1 MSYSWLRESGNE
13 SLPVTQGDLRS
24 LEDYA
29 DRLFAKV
36 GVDVEFTRHFLDR
49 VNDSRNEKQIN
60 VAELIRI
67 FKQEYKYYGKK
78 IAQLGPDAQ
87 AVMKDMR
94 TDVNIPFVLQW
105 DSANNELDLIAK
117 TVMRKKNFK
126 TSNPEFTVEEFSW
139 TDEELDNTQA
149 WQELYGDV
157 VVEATNMFEELDETA
172 ELYVDMDG
180 VLADFFGEWA
190 KLVGVN
196 NWKDIKDVDSALN
209 KIKEQPNFWVNL
221 PLTSNALQLLS
232 AIKAYKGRY
241 NILSAPLPGDA
252 NSKPQKMAWIK
263 KNLSSFPPQKIIL
276 DHNKAKYAKQPD
288 GTPNG
293 LIDDYGKNIAS
304 WTAAGGIA
312 IKHENSNVQHTIDKL
327 DDYIGEAETLK
338 LPNIDVGDEV
348 MVGKFKNRKATV
360 KGFDKDDHNQ
370 PVLKTNKGDQKLF
383 KPRIS
388 KLMKVEEATLDNEGV
403 DLVLP
408 RGKIKVLKAEDKD
421 YDRGVLIELL
431 EDGGYDMA
439 YWYDEFKTYP
449 VEVLVDGISIKK
461 DAKKVTMKYHPELK
475 ENNDYSFLRDDAFD
489 AIPRFINKIT
499 KPKTYAYAVEL
510 LHSILQRKEKEGLHH
525 SLGYYAQSVANT
537 VKGADWRNLVTLYLK
552 HYGDQAVVTEADLNE
567 NGIITSQNTT
577 DDVKPGEI
585 QRQAKK
591 LGMSIDSKGSPP
603 LLHKSAAKNSDPNKL
618 FNLGL
623 TEDVNY
629 VKPQFDVEWEE
640 ANRYTYFNKLGQ
652 TGWEELASTGKVI
665 TLTTDSVKK
674 ISNTGADGSESLDDL
689 EPDKVAR
696 LRKAMDSGTVEMPI
710 VVKQPNGSLD
720 LVAGNTRLI
729 GLISTQGE
737 AKVWLVDASELSE
750 NK

>member
-13 SLPVTQGDLRS
+13 SMPVTQGDLRS

-157 VVEATNMFEELDETA
+157 VVEATNMFEELGETA

-190 KLVGVN
+190 KLMGVN

-312 IKHENSNVQHTIDKL
+312 IKHEDSNVQHTIDKL
-327 DDYIGEAETLK
+327 DDYIGEADTFTEDEYQGKKVTLNKPIRGGTKKFYVYVKNDKGNIVKVSFGDPNMEIKRDDPKRRASFRARHNCDDKKDKTTAGYWSCYQWRAGSKVSEADTLK

-388 KLMKVEEATLDNEGV
+388 KLMK
-403 DLVLP
+403 
-408 RGKIKVLKAEDKD
+408 
-421 YDRGVLIELL
+421 
-431 EDGGYDMA
+431 
-439 YWYDEFKTYP
+439 
-449 VEVLVDGISIKK
+449 
-461 DAKKVTMKYHPELK
+461 
-475 ENNDYSFLRDDAFD
+475 ENNDYSFLRDDVFD

-537 VKGADWRNLVTLYLK
+537 IQGADWRNLMTLYIK

-603 LLHKSAAKNSDPNKL
+603 LLHKSAAKNSDPNTL
-618 FNLGL
+618 SNLG
-623 TEDVNY
+623 VG
-629 VKPQFDVEWEE
+629 
-640 ANRYTYFNKLGQ
+640 NK
-652 TGWEELASTGKVI
+652 
-665 TLTTDSVKK
+665 
-674 ISNTGADGSESLDDL
+674 
-689 EPDKVAR
+689 
-696 LRKAMDSGTVEMPI
+696 
-710 VVKQPNGSLD
+710 
-720 LVAGNTRLI
+720 
-729 GLISTQGE
+729 
-737 AKVWLVDASELSE
+737 
-750 NK
+750 

>member
-13 SLPVTQGDLRS
+13 SMPVTQGDLRS

-29 DRLFAKV
+29 DRLLAKV

-157 VVEATNMFEELDETA
+157 VVEATNMFEELGETA

-190 KLVGVN
+190 KLMGVN

-312 IKHENSNVQHTIDKL
+312 IKHEDSNVQHTIDKL

-388 KLMKVEEATLDNEGV
+388 KLMK
-403 DLVLP
+403 
-408 RGKIKVLKAEDKD
+408 
-421 YDRGVLIELL
+421 
-431 EDGGYDMA
+431 
-439 YWYDEFKTYP
+439 
-449 VEVLVDGISIKK
+449 
-461 DAKKVTMKYHPELK
+461 
-475 ENNDYSFLRDDAFD
+475 ENNDYSFLRDDVFD

-537 VKGADWRNLVTLYLK
+537 IQGADWRNLMTLYIK

-603 LLHKSAAKNSDPNKL
+603 LLHKSAAKNSDPNTL
-618 FNLGL
+618 SNLG
-623 TEDVNY
+623 VG
-629 VKPQFDVEWEE
+629 
-640 ANRYTYFNKLGQ
+640 NK
-652 TGWEELASTGKVI
+652 
-665 TLTTDSVKK
+665 
-674 ISNTGADGSESLDDL
+674 
-689 EPDKVAR
+689 
-696 LRKAMDSGTVEMPI
+696 
-710 VVKQPNGSLD
+710 
-720 LVAGNTRLI
+720 
-729 GLISTQGE
+729 
-737 AKVWLVDASELSE
+737 
-750 NK
+750 

>member
-13 SLPVTQGDLRS
+13 SMPVTQGDLRS

-139 TDEELDNTQA
+139 TDEELDTTQA

-157 VVEATNMFEELDETA
+157 VVEATNMFEELGETA

-190 KLVGVN
+190 KLMGVN

-263 KNLSSFPPQKIIL
+263 KNLSSFPPQKIII

-312 IKHENSNVQHTIDKL
+312 IKHEDSNVQHTIDKL

-388 KLMKVEEATLDNEGV
+388 KLMK
-403 DLVLP
+403 
-408 RGKIKVLKAEDKD
+408 
-421 YDRGVLIELL
+421 
-431 EDGGYDMA
+431 
-439 YWYDEFKTYP
+439 
-449 VEVLVDGISIKK
+449 
-461 DAKKVTMKYHPELK
+461 
-475 ENNDYSFLRDDAFD
+475 ENNDYSFLRDDVFD

-525 SLGYYAQSVANT
+525 SLGYYAQGVANT
-537 VKGADWRNLVTLYLK
+537 IQGADWRNLVTLYIK

-603 LLHKSAAKNSDPNKL
+603 LLHKSAAKNSDPNTL
-618 FNLGL
+618 SNLG
-623 TEDVNY
+623 VG
-629 VKPQFDVEWEE
+629 
-640 ANRYTYFNKLGQ
+640 NK
-652 TGWEELASTGKVI
+652 
-665 TLTTDSVKK
+665 
-674 ISNTGADGSESLDDL
+674 
-689 EPDKVAR
+689 
-696 LRKAMDSGTVEMPI
+696 
-710 VVKQPNGSLD
+710 
-720 LVAGNTRLI
+720 
-729 GLISTQGE
+729 
-737 AKVWLVDASELSE
+737 
-750 NK
+750 

>member
-1 MSYSWLRESGNE
+1 MSYSWLREGGNE
-13 SLPVTQGDLRS
+13 SMPVTQGDLRS

-117 TVMRKKNFK
+117 TVMRKKDFK

-157 VVEATNMFEELDETA
+157 VVEATNMFEELGETA

-190 KLVGVN
+190 KLMGVN
-196 NWKDIKDVDSALN
+196 NWKDIKDVDSALT

-312 IKHENSNVQHTIDKL
+312 IKHEDSNVQHTIDKL

-388 KLMKVEEATLDNEGV
+388 KLMK
-403 DLVLP
+403 
-408 RGKIKVLKAEDKD
+408 
-421 YDRGVLIELL
+421 
-431 EDGGYDMA
+431 
-439 YWYDEFKTYP
+439 
-449 VEVLVDGISIKK
+449 
-461 DAKKVTMKYHPELK
+461 
-475 ENNDYSFLRDDAFD
+475 ENNDYSFLRDDVFD
-489 AIPRFINKIT
+489 DIPRFINKIT

-537 VKGADWRNLVTLYLK
+537 IQGADWRNLVTLYIK

-603 LLHKSAAKNSDPNKL
+603 LLHKSAAKNSDPNTL
-618 FNLGL
+618 SNLG
-623 TEDVNY
+623 VG
-629 VKPQFDVEWEE
+629 
-640 ANRYTYFNKLGQ
+640 NK
-652 TGWEELASTGKVI
+652 
-665 TLTTDSVKK
+665 
-674 ISNTGADGSESLDDL
+674 
-689 EPDKVAR
+689 
-696 LRKAMDSGTVEMPI
+696 
-710 VVKQPNGSLD
+710 
-720 LVAGNTRLI
+720 
-729 GLISTQGE
+729 
-737 AKVWLVDASELSE
+737 
-750 NK
+750 

>member
-13 SLPVTQGDLRS
+13 SMPVTQGDLRS

-149 WQELYGDV
+149 WQELYSDV
-157 VVEATNMFEELDETA
+157 VVEATNMFEELGETA

-190 KLVGVN
+190 KLMGVN

-312 IKHENSNVQHTIDKL
+312 IKHEDSNVQHTIDKL

-388 KLMKVEEATLDNEGV
+388 KLMK
-403 DLVLP
+403 
-408 RGKIKVLKAEDKD
+408 
-421 YDRGVLIELL
+421 
-431 EDGGYDMA
+431 
-439 YWYDEFKTYP
+439 
-449 VEVLVDGISIKK
+449 
-461 DAKKVTMKYHPELK
+461 
-475 ENNDYSFLRDDAFD
+475 ENNDYSFLRDDVFD

-537 VKGADWRNLVTLYLK
+537 IQGADWRNLMTLYIK

-603 LLHKSAAKNSDPNKL
+603 LLHKSAAKNSDPNTL
-618 FNLGL
+618 SNLG
-623 TEDVNY
+623 VG
-629 VKPQFDVEWEE
+629 
-640 ANRYTYFNKLGQ
+640 NK
-652 TGWEELASTGKVI
+652 
-665 TLTTDSVKK
+665 
-674 ISNTGADGSESLDDL
+674 
-689 EPDKVAR
+689 
-696 LRKAMDSGTVEMPI
+696 
-710 VVKQPNGSLD
+710 
-720 LVAGNTRLI
+720 
-729 GLISTQGE
+729 
-737 AKVWLVDASELSE
+737 
-750 NK
+750 

>member
-13 SLPVTQGDLRS
+13 SMPVTQGDLRS

-157 VVEATNMFEELDETA
+157 VVEATNMFEELGETA

-190 KLVGVN
+190 KLMGVN

-312 IKHENSNVQHTIDKL
+312 IKHEDSNVQHTIDKL

-388 KLMKVEEATLDNEGV
+388 KLMK
-403 DLVLP
+403 
-408 RGKIKVLKAEDKD
+408 
-421 YDRGVLIELL
+421 
-431 EDGGYDMA
+431 
-439 YWYDEFKTYP
+439 
-449 VEVLVDGISIKK
+449 
-461 DAKKVTMKYHPELK
+461 
-475 ENNDYSFLRDDAFD
+475 ENNDYSFLRDDVFD

-537 VKGADWRNLVTLYLK
+537 IQGADWRNLMTLYIK

-603 LLHKSAAKNSDPNKL
+603 LLHKSAAKNSDPNTL
-618 FNLGL
+618 SNLG
-623 TEDVNY
+623 VG
-629 VKPQFDVEWEE
+629 
-640 ANRYTYFNKLGQ
+640 NK
-652 TGWEELASTGKVI
+652 
-665 TLTTDSVKK
+665 
-674 ISNTGADGSESLDDL
+674 
-689 EPDKVAR
+689 
-696 LRKAMDSGTVEMPI
+696 
-710 VVKQPNGSLD
+710 
-720 LVAGNTRLI
+720 
-729 GLISTQGE
+729 
-737 AKVWLVDASELSE
+737 
-750 NK
+750 

>member
-13 SLPVTQGDLRS
+13 SMPVTQGDLRS

-157 VVEATNMFEELDETA
+157 VVEATNMFEELGETA

-190 KLVGVN
+190 KLMGVN

-312 IKHENSNVQHTIDKL
+312 IKHEDSNVQHTIDKL

-388 KLMKVEEATLDNEGV
+388 KLMK
-403 DLVLP
+403 
-408 RGKIKVLKAEDKD
+408 
-421 YDRGVLIELL
+421 
-431 EDGGYDMA
+431 
-439 YWYDEFKTYP
+439 
-449 VEVLVDGISIKK
+449 
-461 DAKKVTMKYHPELK
+461 
-475 ENNDYSFLRDDAFD
+475 ENNDYSFLRDDVFD
-489 AIPRFINKIT
+489 DIPRFINKIT

-510 LHSILQRKEKEGLHH
+510 LHSILQRKEKEGLNH

-537 VKGADWRNLVTLYLK
+537 IQGADWRNLMTLYIK

-603 LLHKSAAKNSDPNKL
+603 LLHKSAAKNSDPNTL
-618 FNLGL
+618 SNLG
-623 TEDVNY
+623 VG
-629 VKPQFDVEWEE
+629 
-640 ANRYTYFNKLGQ
+640 NK
-652 TGWEELASTGKVI
+652 
-665 TLTTDSVKK
+665 
-674 ISNTGADGSESLDDL
+674 
-689 EPDKVAR
+689 
-696 LRKAMDSGTVEMPI
+696 
-710 VVKQPNGSLD
+710 
-720 LVAGNTRLI
+720 
-729 GLISTQGE
+729 
-737 AKVWLVDASELSE
+737 
-750 NK
+750 

>member
-13 SLPVTQGDLRS
+13 SMPVTQGDLRS

-157 VVEATNMFEELDETA
+157 VVEATNMFEELGETA

-190 KLVGVN
+190 KLMGVN

-312 IKHENSNVQHTIDKL
+312 IKHEDSNVQHTIDKL

-388 KLMKVEEATLDNEGV
+388 KLMK
-403 DLVLP
+403 
-408 RGKIKVLKAEDKD
+408 
-421 YDRGVLIELL
+421 
-431 EDGGYDMA
+431 
-439 YWYDEFKTYP
+439 
-449 VEVLVDGISIKK
+449 
-461 DAKKVTMKYHPELK
+461 
-475 ENNDYSFLRDDAFD
+475 ENNDYSFLRDDVFD

-537 VKGADWRNLVTLYLK
+537 IQGADWRNLVTLYIK

-603 LLHKSAAKNSDPNKL
+603 LLHKSAAKNSDPNTL
-618 FNLGL
+618 SNLG
-623 TEDVNY
+623 VG
-629 VKPQFDVEWEE
+629 
-640 ANRYTYFNKLGQ
+640 NK
-652 TGWEELASTGKVI
+652 
-665 TLTTDSVKK
+665 
-674 ISNTGADGSESLDDL
+674 
-689 EPDKVAR
+689 
-696 LRKAMDSGTVEMPI
+696 
-710 VVKQPNGSLD
+710 
-720 LVAGNTRLI
+720 
-729 GLISTQGE
+729 
-737 AKVWLVDASELSE
+737 
-750 NK
+750 